1 MQVSWLLYVC
11 TKQNATLGPHF
22 TNRIPCNGCT
32 RCVRRLSYVDVCSAL
47 ALVIKWPGDD
57 LEDLLRDCVWPQ
69 RMQTD

>member
-1 MQVSWLLYVC
+1 MIALCMYEAKC
-11 TKQNATLGPHF
+11 HIRGPHF
-22 TNRIPCNGCT
+22 TNRIPCNSCI
-32 RCVRRLSYVDVCSAL
+32 RCVKRLSYVDVCSAL